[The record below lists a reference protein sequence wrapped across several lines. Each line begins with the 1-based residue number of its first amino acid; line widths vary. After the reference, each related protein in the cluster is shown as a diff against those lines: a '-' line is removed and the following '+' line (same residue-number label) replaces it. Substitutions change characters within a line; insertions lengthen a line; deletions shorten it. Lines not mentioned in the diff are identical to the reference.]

1 MAASSTAQVVF
12 KGNTADLQKKL
23 KVAEKGMQEFKD
35 MGSDAL
41 SSIGDLFGVNT
52 GKIGDMLGSVKKLSA
67 GFQAMGS
74 TGNSALSGLT
84 RGMSMLSAG
93 VAAVGIAGLV
103 AGFKELNRQ
112 AELFAQ
118 TDVGAAFMN
127 VQNTWRDT
135 YSMATMEAGE
145 GGSGW
150 LKFKERFKTGAQRLG
165 TIFGNT
171 FANTLQGESFS
182 NAFTNAITVDT
193 QAVGK
198 ALSTVPF
205 QQALTAAK
213 QYQRD
218 QSMVWAEQARQ
229 IREYE
234 RIAKDTSKTEEE
246 RNAAQQKAYQLTTQ
260 RGNDIARSYYNIYN
274 AQKKLSE
281 AAGNTQKDNEEL
293 AKSYTDWQNSLGEM
307 ESSLTSLEKLGNR
320 INKSNEGGSSG
331 ASAAAADT
339 DDLAEAIDGLYASI
353 QSAIDVNRTFG
364 GVLSDEDVT
373 LQSYR
378 SSLENIVA
386 TYGVEDER
394 IKTLIADYKK
404 LQQERVMA
412 APLAS
417 VSAPTAT
424 ATITPVAT
432 KEGIAGQMQ
441 GLAGWKMPELTSEQ
455 KQYYEFLQGMVDA
468 TEKANEAISDAL
480 VNGISNSIQY
490 LADCFMGLEEFNGA
504 GLLSALLTPLANVA
518 VEMGEILIAQ
528 GIGVEACK
536 KALESLNG
544 YAAIAAGVALVTIGA
559 AAKAG
564 LRSAVSRATGGGY
577 STSVASSAYTSNA
590 SNPSSFGREMEVKVT
605 GTLTANGSQL
615 VAVLNNEHN
624 RNSYTT

>member
-74 TGNSALSGLT
+74 TGGTAFAGLSKGAAALAG
-84 RGMSMLSAG
+84 G
-93 VAAVGIAGLV
+93 VAAIGIAGLV

-112 AELFAQ
+112 AEIFAQ
-118 TDVGAAFMN
+118 TDIGSDFVAVQQGMRNTYAAYTMQAN
-127 VQNTWRDT
+127 QQNAASWLFSR
-135 YSMATMEAGE
+135 EKLKEFGQRAG
-145 GGSGW
+145 S
-150 LKFKERFKTGAQRLG
+150 
-165 TIFGNT
+165 IFGNAVLGT
-171 FANTLQGESFS
+171 MPLKD
-182 NAFTNAITVDT
+182 AFRIDREAA
-193 QAVGK
+193 QA
-198 ALSTVPF
+198 ARDAAPYL
-205 QQALTAAK
+205 QALEDAND
-213 QYQRD
+213 YLRD
-218 QSMVWAEQARQ
+218 QSMSWAQNNAQIQAYLRT
-229 IREYE
+229 
-234 RIAKDTSKTEEE
+234 AKNVSKTEEE
-246 RNAAQQKAYQLTTQ
+246 RNQALWSAQRL
-260 RGNDIARSYYNIYN
+260 
-274 AQKKLSE
+274 QKKTDDERIKGLKEVYE
-281 AAGNTQKDNEEL
+281 AAEKANSFAPNPEAGIQDVVNKFNE
-293 AKSYTDWQNSLGEM
+293 WQEAIAQSEQNM
-307 ESSLTSLEKLGNR
+307 TSLEKISNR
-320 INKSNEGGSSG
+320 INKSDTSGSISST
-331 ASAAAADT
+331 AKEVDH
-339 DDLAEAIDGLYASI
+339 LAEAIAGLYSSVEGAVNVNKVFGDT
-353 QSAIDVNRTFG
+353 QDELKVSADAYK
-364 GVLSDEDVT
+364 SA
-373 LQSYR
+373 
-378 SSLENIVA
+378 LEGIVS
-386 TYGVEDER
+386 TYGTEDER
-394 IKTLIADYKK
+394 VKGLIDEYQK
-404 LQQERVMA
+404 LAKARDDA
-412 APLAS
+412 ANAMTRIETPTALAS
-417 VSAPTAT
+417 
-424 ATITPVAT
+424 ITPVAT
-432 KEGIAGQMQ
+432 KKGVAGQMQ
-441 GLAGWKMPELTSEQ
+441 GIAGWKMPELTEEQ
-455 KQYYEFLQGMVDA
+455 QRYYDFLQGMVDA
-468 TEKANEAISDAL
+468 SEKANEAIRDAL
-480 VNGISNSIQY
+480 VDGISGSIQY

-564 LRSAVSRATGGGY
+564 LRSAVNHATGGGY

>member
-52 GKIGDMLGSVKKLSA
+52 GKIGDMLASVKKLSA

-74 TGNSALSGLT
+74 TGGTAFAGLSKGAASLA
-84 RGMSMLSAG
+84 AG
-93 VAAVGIAGLV
+93 VAAIGIAGLV

-112 AELFAQ
+112 AEMLASTDAGQ
-118 TDVGAAFMN
+118 TLVDVGKA
-127 VQNTWRDT
+127 WRDT
-135 YSMATMEAGE
+135 YAMSTAQAGQ
-145 GGSGW
+145 GGASV
-150 LKFKERFKTGAQRLG
+150 LVQREQFKVAGQRAA
-165 TIFGNT
+165 TIFGDA
-171 FANTLQGESFS
+171 FKGVLLGQGIGQSVRSAIEADKKAVADANL
-182 NAFTNAITVDT
+182 AA
-193 QAVGK
+193 
-198 ALSTVPF
+198 PY
-205 QQALTAAK
+205 QQALSEAEIYRRN
-213 QYQRD
+213 QG
-218 QSMVWAEQARQ
+218 MVWAEMDTQ
-229 IREYE
+229 IKQYE
-234 RIAKDTSKTEEE
+234 RTAKDSSKSRAEREAAVQKAMELTTERGRQQAEAYQKIYEAQENLNSVTRNSAQATEQAVSKYEDWQGVLQDTEGRMASLERLNNRIDKSGGSGGVGKIAKEVDH
-246 RNAAQQKAYQLTTQ
+246 
-260 RGNDIARSYYNIYN
+260 
-274 AQKKLSE
+274 
-281 AAGNTQKDNEEL
+281 
-293 AKSYTDWQNSLGEM
+293 LGEAIKSLH
-307 ESSLTSLEKLGNR
+307 SSVEGAVNVNKIFGDTQDELKVSADAYRGALEG
-320 INKSNEGGSSG
+320 
-331 ASAAAADT
+331 
-339 DDLAEAIDGLYASI
+339 
-353 QSAIDVNRTFG
+353 
-364 GVLSDEDVT
+364 
-373 LQSYR
+373 
-378 SSLENIVA
+378 IVS
-386 TYGVEDER
+386 TYGTEDER
-394 IKTLIADYKK
+394 VKGLIDEYQK
-404 LQQERVMA
+404 LAKARDDA
-412 APLAS
+412 ANEMTRIETPTALAS
-417 VSAPTAT
+417 
-424 ATITPVAT
+424 ITPVAT
-432 KEGIAGQMQ
+432 KKGVAGQMQ
-441 GLAGWKMPELTSEQ
+441 GIAGWKMPELTEEQ
-455 KQYYEFLQGMVDA
+455 QRYYDFLQGMVDA
-468 TEKANEAISDAL
+468 SEKANEAIRDAL
-480 VNGISNSIQY
+480 VDGISNSIQY